1 MKTNLKWDVLFIW
14 ICFGSFISW
23 ENLLEDVSESNFNSS
38 VVSLSLDHQTE
49 DLGLKSPVITDKDGL
64 LLLMPFKKFSK
75 LDRNESKDR
84 NRKVESQNHQYF
96 GLENNK

>member
-1 MKTNLKWDVLFIW
+1 M
-14 ICFGSFISW
+14 
-23 ENLLEDVSESNFNSS
+23 
-38 VVSLSLDHQTE
+38 SLDHQTE

-64 LLLMPFKKFSK
+64 LLLMPFKKFSN